1 MVRRCG
7 LVVAM
12 LAVALMLT
20 GVSSAQDNEKKTSA
34 DAARA
39 EKSAWSFYKLELVV
53 REMDGTKVINTRN
66 YTLTQRVGDWGQL
79 RVGSRLPISDAN
91 HQLQYFDVGLN
102 LDSRVQ
108 ERDDVLAFDW
118 RMELSSVAPEAGANG
133 NPIIRNV
140 KSNGQAMLAQGK
152 PVTMTSVD
160 DLNSTHKFVFEVT
173 ATRVK

>member
-7 LVVAM
+7 LLAM
-12 LAVALMLT
+12 LLALTIT
-20 GVSSAQDNEKKTSA
+20 GVMSAQDNEKKVST
-34 DAARA
+34 DIARA
-39 EKSAWSFYKLELVV
+39 EKTAWSFYKLDLAV
-53 REMDGTKVINTRN
+53 REMDGAKVVNTRN

-79 RVGSRLPISDAN
+79 RVGSRLPITDA
-91 HQLQYFDVGLN
+91 HQAVQYFDVGLN

-108 ERDDVLAFDW
+108 EKDDVLAFDW
-118 RMELSSVAPEAGANG
+118 RLELSSVAPETAAGG

-140 KSNGQAMLAQGK
+140 RSNGQALLGTGK

>member
-7 LVVAM
+7 LYVMTILVV
-12 LAVALMLT
+12 LMFT
-20 GVSSAQDNEKKTSA
+20 GISSAQENEKKVST
-34 DAARA
+34 DAART
-39 EKSAWSFYKLELVV
+39 EKSTWSFYKLDLAVK
-53 REMDGTKVINTRN
+53 EMDGTKTLNTRN

-79 RVGSRLPISDAN
+79 RVGSRFPN
-91 HQLQYFDVGLN
+91 VPVEVGLN

-118 RMELSSVAPEAGANG
+118 RLELSSIAPETGANG

-152 PVTMTSVD
+152 PVLMTSVD

-173 ATRVK
+173 AIRLK